1 MYRSLLLHGSCLCD
15 GRVGILSPSAR
26 LPFSC
31 CCRCPT
37 GTCTCMQT
45 WSAMLQALPPCSAW
59 QTWPPHPAPSLG
71 QPSLPHGLRLAAA
84 AFPTIPW
91 AILPFS
97 LLKPEKVY
105 GFPGQPGG
113 YRTFG
118 EGHNLACFPLFKKI
132 LLSEIMTRGPAIVG
146 FLDGLVPY
154 SFLSPSRA
162 LVLWGCEWVALD
174 LSSLQLDK
182 RTESDIWSAQ
192 SCRSLLDCR
201 EVGGGGGSLP

>member
-31 CCRCPT
+31 CCPLPHWHLYVHADLVCYAPGPT
-37 GTCTCMQT
+37 P
-45 WSAMLQALPPCSAW
+45 LQCLADLV
-59 QTWPPHPAPSLG
+59 PHPAPSLG
-71 QPSLPHGLRLAAA
+71 QPSLPRGLRLATA

-105 GFPGQPGG
+105 EFPGQPGG

-132 LLSEIMTRGPAIVG
+132 LMSEIMTRRPAIVG
-146 FLDGLVPY
+146 F
-154 SFLSPSRA
+154 
-162 LVLWGCEWVALD
+162 
-174 LSSLQLDK
+174 
-182 RTESDIWSAQ
+182 
-192 SCRSLLDCR
+192 
-201 EVGGGGGSLP
+201 